1 MYTPKTVPFRHQA
14 ECFDLHKDDPYLGI
28 LADMGTGKTK
38 IVIDLIGYKHTKGE
52 TNRVLIVA
60 PNDVHAQWADEQL
73 PTHCAV
79 SGSVF
84 VYRSKTAKKHAA
96 ELTKF
101 CISTSPELR
110 ILCVNFEV
118 FYTAKGLE
126 LAQKF
131 FRSSD
136 LPPTIVVDEAS
147 RIKNPEAKSVQQ
159 LFRLRREFLRGF
171 RYIVTGTPA
180 AKSPVD
186 TWSLFEFLY
195 PGYMGCSYQAFR
207 KEHQVLVTKRVTVK
221 SQGRVRD
228 VKVETGLDL
237 ATWQK
242 IQAYVKT
249 VRQPD
254 GTIPRLA
261 VYNIAQRWGMSDG
274 DAFYVA
280 RSEKYAPFKNL
291 EELQKKIAPASFAVS
306 KADCL
311 DLPEKVYELVKLQL
325 SDEQK
330 RIIQQIAKHSV
341 GTYGGETITL
351 TSKAQLGLRV
361 LQVCGGFFPHH
372 DNNDIENY
380 LTKPISGPNRKLQ
393 YILDDLPEIG
403 NQQFLV
409 WAVFTA
415 EIRML
420 YEAISKIAV
429 VGQIGGGDAKDD
441 RRELIQAFKAGEVQ
455 GLVCHPQAA
464 GYGLNLQAAGV
475 QYWFSRNYRTEA
487 RLQAEDRS
495 HRAGIKVSPV
505 YKDLIYDI
513 PFERA
518 VLLSNKEGKD
528 INDTFVTADLNR
540 LFSVEPET
548 QEQCND

>member
-14 ECFDLHKDDPYLGI
+14 ECFELHKDAQFLAI

-38 IVIDLIGYKHTKGE
+38 IAIDLVGYKYANGL
-52 TNRVLIVA
+52 TNRVLVVA

-73 PTHCAV
+73 PVHCGV

-84 VYRSKTAKKHAA
+84 VYRAKTAKRHAE
-96 ELTKF
+96 ELNKF
-101 CISTSPELR
+101 CISTSSELR
-110 ILCVNFEV
+110 ILCVNFEI
-118 FYTAKGLE
+118 FYTSKGLE

-136 LPPTIVVDEAS
+136 LPPTIIIDEAS

-159 LFRLRREFLRGF
+159 LFRLRREFINGF
-171 RYIVTGTPA
+171 RYIITGTPA

-207 KEHQVLVTKRVTVK
+207 KEHQVLVTKRLTVK
-221 SQGRVRD
+221 TRGTVRD

-237 ATWQK
+237 LTWQK
-242 IQAYVKT
+242 IQAYIKT
-249 VRQPD
+249 VRQED
-254 GTIPRLA
+254 GVIPRMA
-261 VYNIAQRWGMSDG
+261 IYNIAQRWGMSDS

-280 RSEKYAPFKNL
+280 RSERYAPFKNVDQ
-291 EELQKKIAPASFAVS
+291 LQKKIAPASFAVA
-306 KADCL
+306 KKDCL
-311 DLPEKVYELVKLQL
+311 DLPEKVYELVKFTL

-330 RIIQQIAKHSV
+330 RIIQQMTKHSV
-341 GTYGGETITL
+341 STYEGETITL
-351 TSKAQLGLRV
+351 SSKAQLGLRV

-372 DNNDIENY
+372 DDVLEGEY
-380 LTKPISGPNRKLQ
+380 HTKPISGPNRKLQ

-403 NQQFLV
+403 EQQFII

-415 EIRML
+415 EIQML
-420 YEAISKIAV
+420 FEAVSKV
-429 VGQIGGGDAKDD
+429 TTCGQIGGGDSKDD
-441 RRELIQAFKAGEVQ
+441 RRELIRAFKAGEVQ

-464 GYGLNLQAAGV
+464 GYGLNLQVAGV

-495 HRAGIKVSPV
+495 HRAGISVSPV

-518 VLLSNKEGKD
+518 VLTSNKEGKD
-528 INDTFVTADLNR
+528 INDTFVTADLNK
-540 LFSVEPET
+540 LFSTEPEH
-548 QEQCND
+548 QEQTNE